1 MGVLEKHDLTG
12 SSFLC
17 YNEFNKYRRR
27 RKEMGLVLA
36 RHEDNKTFLR
46 EVEASEKTRRMKVYR
61 GEIWMADLGY
71 ENVKESEQ
79 RGYRPVL
86 VIQNDIGNRFSPTV
100 IVACI
105 TKQHKTDLPT
115 HMKCELFEPSTI
127 MFEQIRTISK
137 ERLNKRVT
145 TLTDIEM
152 KEVNER
158 IKISMGIE

>member
-1 MGVLEKHDLTG
+1 MELILD
-12 SSFLC
+12 
-17 YNEFNKYRRR
+17 
-27 RKEMGLVLA
+27 
-36 RHEDNKTFLR
+36 RHEDNATFLS
-46 EVEASEKTRRMKVYR
+46 EEEASKKTKKMRVYR
-61 GEIWMADLGY
+61 GEVWMADLGY

-86 VIQNDIGNRFSPTV
+86 IIQNDIGNRFSPTV

-127 MFEQIRTISK
+127 MFEQVRTISK

-145 TLTDIEM
+145 KLTEAEM
-152 KEVNER
+152 QEVNER
-158 IKISMGIE
+158 LKISFGIE

>member
-1 MGVLEKHDLTG
+1 MELILD
-12 SSFLC
+12 
-17 YNEFNKYRRR
+17 
-27 RKEMGLVLA
+27 
-36 RHEDNKTFLR
+36 RHEDNATFLS
-46 EVEASEKTRRMKVYR
+46 EEEASKKTKKMRVYR

-86 VIQNDIGNRFSPTV
+86 IIQNDIGNRFSPTV

-127 MFEQIRTISK
+127 MFEQVRTISK

-145 TLTDIEM
+145 KLTEAEM
-152 KEVNER
+152 QEVNER
-158 IKISMGIE
+158 LKISMGIE

>member
-1 MGVLEKHDLTG
+1 MELILD
-12 SSFLC
+12 
-17 YNEFNKYRRR
+17 
-27 RKEMGLVLA
+27 
-36 RHEDNKTFLR
+36 RHEDNATFLS
-46 EVEASEKTRRMKVYR
+46 EEEASKKTKKMRVYR
-61 GEIWMADLGY
+61 GEVWMADLGY

-86 VIQNDIGNRFSPTV
+86 IIQNDMGNRFSPTV

-115 HMKCELFEPSTI
+115 HMQCELFEPSTI

-145 TLTDIEM
+145 KLTEAEM
-152 KEVNER
+152 QEVNER
-158 IKISMGIE
+158 LKISMGIE

>member
-1 MGVLEKHDLTG
+1 MELILD
-12 SSFLC
+12 
-17 YNEFNKYRRR
+17 
-27 RKEMGLVLA
+27 
-36 RHEDNKTFLR
+36 RHEDNATFLS
-46 EVEASEKTRRMKVYR
+46 EEEASKKAKKMRVYR
-61 GEIWMADLGY
+61 GEVWMADLGY

-86 VIQNDIGNRFSPTV
+86 IIQNDIGNRFSPTV

-145 TLTDIEM
+145 KLTEAEM
-152 KEVNER
+152 QEVNER
-158 IKISMGIE
+158 LKISMGIE

>member
-1 MGVLEKHDLTG
+1 MELILD
-12 SSFLC
+12 
-17 YNEFNKYRRR
+17 
-27 RKEMGLVLA
+27 
-36 RHEDNKTFLR
+36 RHEDNATFLR
-46 EVEASEKTRRMKVYR
+46 EVKASKKVNKIKVRR

-71 ENVKESEQ
+71 DNVKESEQ

-86 VIQNDIGNRFSPTV
+86 IIQNDMGNRFSPTV

-115 HMKCELFEPSTI
+115 HMQCELFEPSTI

-145 TLTDIEM
+145 KLTEAEM
-152 KEVNER
+152 QEVNER
-158 IKISMGIE
+158 LKISMGIE

>member
-1 MGVLEKHDLTG
+1 ME
-12 SSFLC
+12 
-17 YNEFNKYRRR
+17 
-27 RKEMGLVLA
+27 LVLD
-36 RHEDNKTFLR
+36 RHKDNATFLR
-46 EVEASEKTRRMKVYR
+46 EVEASEKVNKLKIFR
-61 GEIWMADLGY
+61 GEVWMADLGY
-71 ENVKESEQ
+71 ANVKESEQ

-86 VIQNDIGNRFSPTV
+86 VIQNNMGNRFSPTV

-115 HMKCELFEPSTI
+115 HMECEIFEPSTI
-127 MFEQIRTISK
+127 MFEQVRTISK

>member
-1 MGVLEKHDLTG
+1 
-12 SSFLC
+12 
-17 YNEFNKYRRR
+17 
-27 RKEMGLVLA
+27 MGLVLA
-36 RHEDNKTFLR
+36 KQEERVSFLR
-46 EVEASEKTRRMKVYR
+46 VVEASEKSKKLRVHR

-105 TKQHKTDLPT
+105 TKQNKADLPT
-115 HMKCELFEPSTI
+115 HMRCELFEPSTI
-127 MFEQIRTISK
+127 MFEQVRTISK

-145 TLTDIEM
+145 SLTDAEM
-152 KEVNER
+152 EEVNER
-158 IKISMGIE
+158 LKISMGIE